1 MEVMIKLRITLSRLR
16 LFLKKTPEEL
26 RKVGSRAK
34 FQVLHR
40 DSSVVGAKA
49 VNVKVVDIDISEN
62 LL

>member
-1 MEVMIKLRITLSRLR
+1 MDFSGKIFLHSKDITNGKSGVKIGLA
-16 LFLKKTPEEL
+16 E
-26 RKVGSRAK
+26 

-49 VNVKVVDIDISEN
+49 VNVELVDVDISEN